1 MRSPTDMSDGYRAI
15 LDRAD
20 DHFSQVST
28 DQPSALNCRQGCS
41 ICCHGLF
48 EIGAADV
55 VMIAE
60 GLDRL
65 PPDRR
70 AEIVRRARETFDES
84 SHPALRESSPEEKEA
99 FFERTSRTPCPAL
112 NELGACMIYDSRPLV
127 CRTFGLPIR
136 DGRKYIG
143 QECELNFTEASPEEK
158 ENAAWDLQ
166 WEDELGPEDEYTVPE
181 AILLAERLRG

>member
-1 MRSPTDMSDGYRAI
+1 MPPSDMSNGYRKI

-20 DHFSQVST
+20 AYFDQVLAT
-28 DQPSALNCRQGCS
+28 QPSALACRLGCS
-41 ICCHGLF
+41 LCCHGLF

-55 VMIAE
+55 VIIAE

-65 PPDRR
+65 PKERR
-70 AEIVRRARETFDES
+70 AAIVGRATEIFEDS
-84 SHPALRESSPEEKEA
+84 GHPALREASPEDKEA
-99 FFERTSRTPCPAL
+99 FFERTSATPCPAL
-112 NELGACMIYDSRPLV
+112 DESGACMIYDSRPLV

-136 DGRKYIG
+136 NGAEYMG
-143 QECELNFTEASPEEK
+143 QECELNFTEASTADR

>member
-1 MRSPTDMSDGYRAI
+1 MPPSDMSNGYRKI

-20 DHFSQVST
+20 AYFDQVLAT
-28 DQPSALNCRQGCS
+28 QPSALACRLGCS
-41 ICCHGLF
+41 LCCHGLF

-55 VMIAE
+55 VIIAE

-65 PPDRR
+65 PDDQRAAIVGR
-70 AEIVRRARETFDES
+70 AAEIFEDS
-84 SHPALRESSPEEKEA
+84 DHPALREASPGDKEA
-99 FFERTSRTPCPAL
+99 FFDRTSATPCPAL
-112 NELGACMIYDSRPLV
+112 DESGACMIYDSRPLV

-136 DGRKYIG
+136 NGAEYMG
-143 QECELNFTEASPEEK
+143 QECELNFTEASPADR